1 MTLDFTDPTQVAR
14 AIQYTNVNPDLTRD
28 GVTKHL
34 ETCAAYG
41 FDAAMIAPYWVP
53 LAKDVL
59 AGTGVKVA
67 STLNFPM
74 ANDTPEMRLAAL
86 RALVTTGVDEFDFPP
101 HPGLLLGGDEDLYAR
116 DIEDVVRLAHAEGV
130 AVKVMLE
137 FGFLPTDDLKARA
150 TRIAYEAGVDW
161 VKQSSGWGKGG
172 LEATEH
178 DVRLLAANIEP
189 PCRVKVSGKVNSLEK
204 MQRLFEAGAE
214 LVGTSSGPAIVD
226 GLVGDPDAY

>member
-1 MTLDFTDPTQVAR
+1 MTLDFTDPAQVAR

-86 RALVTTGVDEFDFPP
+86 RALV
-101 HPGLLLGGDEDLYAR
+101 A
-116 DIEDVVRLAHAEGV
+116 
-130 AVKVMLE
+130 
-137 FGFLPTDDLKARA
+137 
-150 TRIAYEAGVDW
+150 AG
-161 VKQSSGWGKGG
+161 
-172 LEATEH
+172 
-178 DVRLLAANIEP
+178 
-189 PCRVKVSGKVNSLEK
+189 
-204 MQRLFEAGAE
+204 
-214 LVGTSSGPAIVD
+214 
-226 GLVGDPDAY
+226 